1 MSAIENKNKRLIL
14 LMAIT
19 CGVAVAN
26 LYYIQPVESMISESL
41 NITHAQVGFAATIIQ
56 IGYAIGLFFIVPM
69 GDLIERKKLI
79 MILLSSSALTLFFI
93 SLNQLYSLLLIL
105 LFILGFSSVTAQ
117 IVIPFAA
124 VISSEEERGKNLGV
138 VLSGLLIGILL
149 SRTVS
154 GFIGSQLGWR
164 YVFVFGSLMM
174 IVLLILV
181 GILFPKDYPTTK
193 VKYKEL
199 ILSLFKLFKEQKE
212 VREAAVNGFFMFG
225 SFSAFW
231 TSLIFLLA
239 SPIYNLG
246 AKEAGLLGL
255 VGVVGALVAP
265 FVGKIADNR
274 NPNFTIGI
282 GTVLSF
288 IAYIVLALFGK
299 SMIGLVLGVLIIDIG
314 NQTSQVSN
322 QTKIQNLKPEYRSRN
337 NTLYMFSYFVG
348 GATGSLLSSVMW
360 QQYGWLGVCLVGIT
374 FQLLALVCHYIIF
387 RERSIR

>member
-41 NITHAQVGFAATIIQ
+41 NITHSQVGFAATIIQ

-181 GILFPKDYPTTK
+181 GILFPKDYPT
-193 VKYKEL
+193 
-199 ILSLFKLFKEQKE
+199 
-212 VREAAVNGFFMFG
+212 
-225 SFSAFW
+225 
-231 TSLIFLLA
+231 
-239 SPIYNLG
+239 
-246 AKEAGLLGL
+246 
-255 VGVVGALVAP
+255 
-265 FVGKIADNR
+265 IA
-274 NPNFTIGI
+274 
-282 GTVLSF
+282 
-288 IAYIVLALFGK
+288 
-299 SMIGLVLGVLIIDIG
+299 
-314 NQTSQVSN
+314 
-322 QTKIQNLKPEYRSRN
+322 
-337 NTLYMFSYFVG
+337 
-348 GATGSLLSSVMW
+348 SLL
-360 QQYGWLGVCLVGIT
+360 
-374 FQLLALVCHYIIF
+374 QLAVYMTNPL
-387 RERSIR
+387 EE

>member
-1 MSAIENKNKRLIL
+1 MNAIEARTKQLIF

-26 LYYIQPVESMISESL
+26 LYYIQPVESMISASL
-41 NITHAQVGFAATIIQ
+41 GITHAQVGFAATIIQ

-69 GDLIERKKLI
+69 GDLIERKRLI
-79 MILLSSSALTLFFI
+79 MSLLLLSGTTLLLI
-93 SLNQLYSLLLIL
+93 SVNQVYSLLLIL
-105 LFILGFSSVTAQ
+105 LFCLGFSSVTAQ

-124 VISSEEERGKNLGV
+124 VISSEEERGKNLGI

-154 GFIGSQLGWR
+154 GFIGAQFGWR
-164 YVFVFGSLMM
+164 YVFVFGAMM
-174 IVLLILV
+174 M
-181 GILFPKDYPTTK
+181 GILFTLVGFFFPRDYPTAK

-199 ILSLFKLFKEQKE
+199 ILSLFELFKKQKE

-239 SPIYNLG
+239 SPTYRLG

-255 VGVVGALVAP
+255 VGVAGALVAP
-265 FVGKIADNR
+265 YVGKIADHR

-282 GTVLSF
+282 GTILSF
-288 IAYIVLALFGK
+288 VAYIVFALFGQ
-299 SMIGLVLGVLIIDIG
+299 SMIGLIVGVLIIDIG

-322 QTKIQNLKPEYRSRN
+322 QTKIQNLKAEYRSRN
-337 NTLYMFSYFVG
+337 NTLYMFSYFMG
-348 GATGSLLSSVMW
+348 GATGSFLSSMMW
-360 QQYGWLGVCLVGIT
+360 QHHGWLGVCAVGLV
-374 FQLLALVCHYIIF
+374 FQLIALICHYVIF
-387 RERSIR
+387 KEKKVS